1 MDKRL
6 LWALVILVVIGLV
19 RACNYYKGTSTP
31 LEPQK
36 PSYDEVKAK
45 IEKIN
50 KQIEN
55 AKTKQDTISI
65 DSAIRVLGWK

>member
-1 MDKRL
+1 MYKRL
-6 LWALVILVVIGLV
+6 LWALAILVVIGLV
-19 RACNYYKGTSTP
+19 RACNYYKYANTLP
-31 LEPQK
+31 KPQK

-65 DSAIRVLGWK
+65 DSAIRVLGWQ